1 MVLQEMLVAATEQLI
16 AGGQLA
22 ASDLFRTQSS
32 EARARARLEQT
43 ALGLYDARTQLAKVM
58 GLAVSEREVT
68 WPLARDGFPARPDLQ
83 LLNADAVI
91 VLADMALERREDLLA
106 AVASRESGFI
116 LARQA
121 ETNVRPQLDVA
132 ASLHSTELVEGGA
145 QTSGGWA
152 GPSVSV
158 GLEYARPFR
167 NNFFKG
173 QLVQREAEARQR
185 EISQLD
191 LRRRVQLAVIQAARS
206 VQQAVRRVEQAS
218 AAADFYR
225 ETLDAEV
232 ERLRAGEATLV
243 DTILTEQ
250 QLTDSRFT
258 LVAARAELASLIA
271 ELRFESGALVD
282 YTNEGSLVVEP
293 SLVTVPRVSRSQP

>member
-1 MVLQEMLVAATEQLI
+1 
-16 AGGQLA
+16 
-22 ASDLFRTQSS
+22 
-32 EARARARLEQT
+32 
-43 ALGLYDARTQLAKVM
+43 
-58 GLAVSEREVT
+58 
-68 WPLARDGFPARPDLQ
+68 
-83 LLNADAVI
+83 
-91 VLADMALERREDLLA
+91 
-106 AVASRESGFI
+106 
-116 LARQA
+116 
-121 ETNVRPQLDVA
+121 
-132 ASLHSTELVEGGA
+132 
-145 QTSGGWA
+145 
-152 GPSVSV
+152 
-158 GLEYARPFR
+158 
-167 NNFFKG
+167 
-173 QLVQREAEARQR
+173 
-185 EISQLD
+185 
-191 LRRRVQLAVIQAARS
+191 VQLAVIQAARS

-271 ELRFESGALVD
+271 ELRFETGALVD